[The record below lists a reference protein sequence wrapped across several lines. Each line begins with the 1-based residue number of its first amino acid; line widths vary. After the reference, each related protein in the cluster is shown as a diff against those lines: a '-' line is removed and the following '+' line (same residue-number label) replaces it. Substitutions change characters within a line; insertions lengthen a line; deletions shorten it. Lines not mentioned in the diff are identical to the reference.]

1 MSTFRRPID
10 NAESLR
16 STRRSLGDGTVTGR
30 SRLAMPPQNKARG
43 TGLQRLSGPVE
54 VGGVSTGETITVRA
68 DDVAVSATPSTV
80 TFTTEV
86 GERAGFFFAP
96 PSDAIGPTFGD
107 AYYDVYVSID
117 RGGYGGTLAVEVLRG
132 DEVVWGPTV
141 DPYWSNPSVPV
152 VAKGRLVDPAI
163 SPWRVRLTGSVAGTV
178 ESVVAQVELVDRP
191 RITPDVIPDPVTTKI
206 GYGLVINSITE
217 GASPSVTLNAGA
229 LTEVEEGDVLL
240 FGFQWAGVF
249 LSGTTP
255 APPPAN
261 PAGLALLHEFPQS
274 TSGGLGRNNGGRFLW
289 RRATADDLNGVNSY
303 QFSWG
308 PNSSNSIIWVTATLM
323 PISGLGVAG
332 NPFGSKQDVWYE
344 GSPGNPPG
352 TLTVEAPGGART
364 LVGSMAVQN
373 VVAPGSTG
381 NYEQTPQT
389 PGLDP
394 RYFWINNST
403 PAPTAGQF
411 FGFDGDIGSSGG
423 GRRSGMHRVL
433 TADANTGAQVRYGES
448 LTHAGLVAVAINE

>member
-117 RGGYGGTLAVEVLRG
+117 RGGYDGTLAVEVLRG

-163 SPWRVRLTGSVAGTV
+163 SPWRVRLTGSEAGTV
-178 ESVVAQVELVDRP
+178 ASVVAQVELVDRP
-191 RITPDVIPDPVTTKI
+191 RITPDVIPDPVTTKL
-206 GYGLVINSITE
+206 GYGLN
-217 GASPSVTLNAGA
+217 ASSNTGTPAVTLNAGL

-240 FGFQWAGVF
+240 FGFQWAGVYI
-249 LSGTTP
+249 SGTP
-255 APPPAN
+255 APSPAS
-261 PAGLALLHEFPQS
+261 PAGLALLHEFPHS
-274 TSGGLGRNNGGRFLW
+274 ASAGSGRRTGGRFLW
-289 RRATADDLNGVNSY
+289 RRATADDLNGVNTY

-308 PNSSNSIIWVTATLM
+308 PNSSNSIIWIEATLM
-323 PISGLGVAG
+323 AISGLGVAG

-344 GSPGNPPG
+344 GSAGNPPG
-352 TLTVEAPGGART
+352 TLTVAAPGGART
-364 LVGSMAVQN
+364 LVGSMAVRN
-373 VVAPGSTG
+373 VLTVPTIG

-394 RYFWINNST
+394 RYFWISDSVV
-403 PAPTAGQF
+403 APTTGQF
-411 FGFDGDIGSSGG
+411 FGFDGSIGDLGG
-423 GRRSGMHRVL
+423 NRRGGMHRVL

-448 LTHAGLVAVAINE
+448 LTHAGLVAIAINE